1 MIIVTG
7 GMGFIG
13 MHTVQALLDAGESVV
28 PTSHRS
34 WRIPELWQDEVG
46 KRVFPEML
54 DINSA
59 HDATELARKHKPR
72 AIIHLA
78 GPPFAGTTPAGDYA
92 TNMMGLLNLL
102 EAARIN
108 EVGRFVYASSNSV
121 YGGIDKGPYL
131 EDMTYPLSSTNA
143 ISAYKKAAEI
153 VMFHYADRTGLSV
166 AALRPPAVYG
176 PLYYSLFNVMS
187 RVCHA
192 AAKGAEPDYGPA
204 GAPYEGEYQDM
215 AYVKDVAEIFAR
227 AALKPDLAYRSYNC
241 GSGQPASI
249 RQLIDAAKA
258 VVPGATLPAASEPK
272 PTSRGEDNYLNMD
285 RVKEDLGYVAQYDVT
300 RGAGEY
306 TRWLQTHPL

>member
-13 MHTVQALLDAGESVV
+13 MHTVRALRNAGESVV
-28 PTSHRS
+28 PTSHRA
-34 WRIPELWQDEVG
+34 WRIPEIWQDEVG

-54 DINSA
+54 DVNSA
-59 HDATELARKHKPR
+59 HDATELARKHKPK

-102 EAARIN
+102 EAARVN

-121 YGGIDKGPYL
+121 YGGISAGPYH
-131 EDMTYPLSSTNA
+131 EEMMFPPSSTNA

-153 VMFHYADRTGLSV
+153 VMFHYADRAGLSV

-176 PLYYSLFNVMS
+176 PMYYSLFNVMS

-192 AAKGAEPDYGPA
+192 AVKGTEPDYGPA
-204 GAPYEGEYQDM
+204 GVPYEGDHQDM
-215 AYVKDVAEIFAR
+215 AYVKDVAEIFTR
-227 AALKPDLAYRSYNC
+227 AALQPELKHRIYNC
-241 GSGQPASI
+241 GSGQPATI
-249 RQLIDAAKA
+249 GQLINAAKA
-258 VVPGATLPAASEPK
+258 VVPDARLAAGSAPG
-272 PTSRGEDNYLNMD
+272 PNSRGEDNYLSMA
-285 RVKEDLGYVAQYDVT
+285 RVKEDLGYVPQYDVT
-300 RGAGEY
+300 RGITEY
-306 TRWLQTHPL
+306 IEWLQSHPL